1 MRRHLSLV
9 LGSLV
14 IGLALLIAPGASWAY
29 PFWAQQ
35 NYDSPREATGKIVC
49 ANCHLAKKLTQ
60 AEVPQSV
67 LPDSVFTASVKVP
80 YEEGIK
86 EIGADGSEVQLQV
99 GAVVMLPDGF
109 TLAPQDRWT
118 DEIKEETEGVYFTQY
133 SDEQPNI
140 LLVGPI
146 PGDQNQEIVFPV
158 LSPDPATDSN
168 IHFGKYQIHVG
179 GNRGRGQVYPTGEK
193 SNNTVFTAPAE
204 GKVASIDAGDN
215 GASVVTIQSAD
226 GTSTSET
233 IPVGPQLLVN
243 VGDTVAAGDAIT
255 NDPNVGGFGQVD
267 AEIVLQ
273 NPVRIYGLLA
283 FFAAVAIAQIMLVL
297 KKRQIEKVQAAEGNF

>member
-49 ANCHLAKKLTQ
+49 ANCHIAKKLTQ

-158 LSPDPATDSN
+158 LSPDPATDNN

-215 GASVVTIQSAD
+215 GASVVTIQAAD

-243 VGDTVAAGDAIT
+243 VGDSVAAGDAIT